1 MGKEKCAVTW
11 EPAENVPAAVIQ
23 EFEQGDVAVA
33 LDSATEV
40 GICQTVHTLIV
51 SHTNTTPQAPPH
63 HASSTSTARRPV
75 VTHNEGY
82 IHVRTSE
89 CTI

>member
-1 MGKEKCAVTW
+1 MGKEQCAVTW

-23 EFEQGDVAVA
+23 EFKQGNVSVA
-33 LDSATEV
+33 LDSATEA

-51 SHTNTTPQAPPH
+51 SHTNTTPPAPP
-63 HASSTSTARRPV
+63 SSTSTARRPV

-82 IHVRTSE
+82 IYTCMCTSE